1 MQTITRHGGA
11 SHFVRPDGIYR
22 TSVLQPAIGYD
33 PNADVQSVAASFT
46 QYPMDLQT
54 NGLGN
59 LRGIGFIDRLR
70 LQFATWKAKRMA
82 KQSLQS
88 PPAQAAQM
96 AQMRAVGQGGMIQPG
111 WGAGYAQVGEEL
123 APQMIAK
130 EQMVAH
136 LLKGG
141 GMPISY
147 ARSQVE
153 TSWHGFTNRWWNG

>member
-1 MQTITRHGGA
+1 MQIITRHGGT
-11 SHFVRPDGIYR
+11 SHYVRPDRVYR

-54 NGLGN
+54 NGLGG
-59 LRGIGFIDRLR
+59 LRGVGVIDRIR
-70 LQFATWKAKRMA
+70 LQFAAWRAKKQAKKQVLQALPMERMHA
-82 KQSLQS
+82 IG
-88 PPAQAAQM
+88 A
-96 AQMRAVGQGGMIQPG
+96 GGMIQPG
-111 WGAGYAQVGEEL
+111 WGAGYPQVGEEI

-141 GMPISY
+141 GLPNAY
-147 ARSQVE
+147 ARSQAE
-153 TSWHGFTNRWWNG
+153 TSWHQWTNRWWNG

>member
-54 NGLGN
+54 NGLGS
-59 LRGIGFIDRLR
+59 LRGLGLIDRIR
-70 LQFATWKAKRMA
+70 LQFAVWRAKMKAK
-82 KQSLQS
+82 KTLQGFGD
-88 PPAQAAQM
+88 P
-96 AQMRAVGQGGMIQPG
+96 MRSVGAGGMIQPG
-111 WGAGYAQVGEEL
+111 WGAGYAQVGEEI

-141 GMPISY
+141 GMPVSY